1 MVIKRYLII
10 YVAKDDAS
18 TNLGFSLMFFKRE
31 PKVQNGGLH
40 GTNGN

>member
-18 TNLGFSLMFFKRE
+18 TNWGFLKVFSKRE